1 MQRKIIIAGWW
12 LFALAV
18 LCLVMGIVANRIAS
32 HFYITPLVL
41 TPGQTVE
48 VSVLRL
54 EPGSARLVVWHAYQG
69 DDQRPELGSYSHEM
83 VNGSWY
89 VKYPGEPVIVQVT
102 TALDTVV
109 YEAAPRSGR
118 SAHTLSRVLIPQP
131 PDGDPHLLQGPQQPD
146 AARLPAGRSTVR
158 YTVLHAGPTLQG
170 ETVKIMLKP
179 VLGFKVGESSR
190 YDFLWLF
197 FLWPV
202 AAIALAVL
210 GLLWAF
216 LHWRVLVQSRPTPDA
231 G

>member
-1 MQRKIIIAGWW
+1 MQRKIIMAGWW

-32 HFYITPLVL
+32 HSYITPLVL

-48 VSVLRL
+48 VPVLRL
-54 EPGSARLVVWHAYQG
+54 ERGSARLVVWHAYQG
-69 DDQRPELGSYSHEM
+69 DDQRPELGNYSHEM

-89 VKYPGEPVIVQVT
+89 VKDPGEPVIVQVT

-109 YEAAPRSGR
+109 YEAEPRSGR
-118 SAHTLSRVLIPQP
+118 GAHTISRDLTPQA

-146 AARLPAGRSTVR
+146 AARLPAGRSALR
-158 YTVLHAGPTLQG
+158 YSVLDAGPSLQG
-170 ETVKIMLKP
+170 ERVEIMLEP
-179 VLGFKVGESSR
+179 MLGFKSSASR

-197 FLWPV
+197 FFWPLP
-202 AAIALAVL
+202 AIALAVL
-210 GLLWAF
+210 GVLWAL
-216 LHWRVLVQSRPTPDA
+216 LHWRVLVQSRPAPDP